1 MILFLK
7 GIKIQKRYY
16 KVKNIILYIDPNVV
30 INSFNKKTKTYKDE
44 KLYYDMDTKK
54 MVQYTYEF
62 DIMPSLE
69 SYYIYSFKDNNISS
83 FFKLNNGINY
93 LILQIEA
100 MYNFILLMKYN
111 NKEEINYN
119 IDDFS
124 LM

>member
-1 MILFLK
+1 M
-7 GIKIQKRYY
+7 
-16 KVKNIILYIDPNVV
+16 YIDPNVV